1 MAKRRPLRAEDV
13 KTHLCIRVGGDIVCI
28 DNWPKEAKE
37 KIAARLMARLIPI
50 LNPGYE
56 AVVDPSVYDL
66 DVREYIKPEDIVV
79 FPYMEKEKEQKEAR
93 GG

>member
-1 MAKRRPLRAEDV
+1 MAKRRPLRPEDI
-13 KTHLCIRVGGDIVCI
+13 KTHLCVRMEEAIVCI
-28 DNWPKEAKE
+28 DRWPNEAKE

-56 AVVDPSVYDL
+56 AVVDPSIYDL

-79 FPYMEKEKEQKEAR
+79 FPYMEKEKERKKAS

>member
-37 KIAARLMARLIPI
+37 KIAARLMARLITI

-56 AVVDPSVYDL
+56 AVVDPSVYEL
-66 DVREYIKPEDIVV
+66 DVHKYMKPEDIVV
-79 FPYMEKEKEQKEAR
+79 FPYMEKKREKAS